1 VAGFAALEDHT
12 LRIKIPLIGVTLH
25 FGSKD
30 GGPESHVYMYGIE
43 CKRLASALVLRFEDG
58 SREAYHSH
66 AFNAISTVLKGWL
79 SEHFVGGAVCVH
91 EVGDL
96 VYTSRAC
103 THMVHS
109 SGRTWVLSFRG
120 PWRDT
125 WVDIDVATMRS
136 TTLTHG
142 RQEVQ

>member
-1 VAGFAALEDHT
+1 MS
-12 LRIKIPLIGVTLH
+12 RIRIPLLGITLH

-43 CKRLASALVLRFEDG
+43 CKRIASALVLRFEDG

-66 AFNAISTVLKGWL
+66 AFNAASWVLGPGML
-79 SEHFVGGAVCVH
+79 EEIHRNGPVAYHEPLDVVH
-91 EVGDL
+91 TTRECCHKV
-96 VYTSRAC
+96 VSI
-103 THMVHS
+103 
-109 SGRTWVLSFRG
+109 GRTWVLTFRG

-125 WVDIDVATMRS
+125 WVDIDTATMRS

-142 RQEVQ
+142 RQRVVH